1 VQPGDILPF
10 AISAIGVT
18 LDASTTIIG
27 LSRGYYEIHS
37 NYSPLWALLIFWSV
51 IAVTMLLPKTR
62 LVRYFT
68 LIISSAP
75 FIAVISNSLVLAG
88 VSPGLFVEMLGL
100 YGYSCYH

>member
-1 VQPGDILPF
+1 MQSSDILPF

-27 LSRGYYEIHS
+27 LSRGYLEIHS
-37 NYSPLWALLIFWSV
+37 NYSPLWAILIFWSV

-62 LVRYFT
+62 VVRYFA

-75 FIAVISNSLVLAG
+75 FIAVINNSLVLAG

-100 YGYSCYH
+100 YGYGCYH